1 MCKVRYSYV
10 LNLAFRRVGALAA
23 LFLVS
28 LPGFSQHYQQINL
41 VSDLP
46 GLATRVDP
54 NLQNPWGLA
63 RAPGGP
69 WWVSNNKTGVV
80 TVFDG
85 TGKPFPFPPASPLV
99 VTIPVPKGAQPP
111 ASPTGAVFNGTSDFE
126 LAPGKTARFIFVTED
141 GTISAWN
148 DAVDPNAILKVD
160 RSGKAVYKGVT
171 ISEVQEHHFIYAAN
185 FRSGRIEVFDTN
197 FHRVRMSEEAFDDDD
212 LPKGFAPFNVQ
223 AIGQNLY
230 VTFAKQ
236 DEEKVDDVPGAGL
249 GFVDVFSPSGRL
261 LARLQH
267 GPWFNAPWG
276 VTLAPGEFGEF
287 SHELL
292 VGNFGSGEIAAFN
305 PVTGKF
311 LDRVRNPDNSI
322 LVIDGLWALWFGNS
336 GLAGPY
342 NSLFFTAG
350 IQDEEH
356 GLFGTLTTVPSEQHG
371 DEP

>member
-1 MCKVRYSYV
+1 VR
-10 LNLAFRRVGALAA
+10 
-23 LFLVS
+23 
-28 LPGFSQHYQQINL
+28 
-41 VSDLP
+41 
-46 GLATRVDP
+46 
-54 NLQNPWGLA
+54 
-63 RAPGGP
+63 
-69 WWVSNNKTGVV
+69 K
-80 TVFDG
+80 
-85 TGKPFPFPPASPLV
+85 
-99 VTIPVPKGAQPP
+99 
-111 ASPTGAVFNGTSDFE
+111 
-126 LAPGKTARFIFVTED
+126 
-141 GTISAWN
+141 
-148 DAVDPNAILKVD
+148 
-160 RSGKAVYKGVT
+160 
-171 ISEVQEHHFIYAAN
+171 
-185 FRSGRIEVFDTN
+185 
-197 FHRVRMSEEAFDDDD
+197 SEEAFDDDD

-236 DEEKVDDVPGAGL
+236 DEKKEDDVPGAGL
-249 GFVDVFSPSGRL
+249 GFVDVFSPDGKRL
-261 LARLQH
+261 ASLQH

-292 VGNFGSGEIAAFN
+292 VRNFGSGEIAAFN

-311 LDRVRNPDNSI
+311 LGRVKNPDDSI

-336 GLAGPY
+336 GLGGPY

>member
-1 MCKVRYSYV
+1 
-10 LNLAFRRVGALAA
+10 
-23 LFLVS
+23 
-28 LPGFSQHYQQINL
+28 
-41 VSDLP
+41 VSD
-46 GLATRVDP
+46 
-54 NLQNPWGLA
+54 
-63 RAPGGP
+63 
-69 WWVSNNKTGVV
+69 NKTGVV
-80 TVFDG
+80 TTYDG
-85 TGKPFPFPPASPLV
+85 TGTPFLFPPTHTPLI

-111 ASPTGAVFNGTSDFE
+111 SSPTGAVFNGTSDFE

-141 GTISAWN
+141 GTISGWN
-148 DAVDPNAILKVD
+148 DGIDPFNAILKVD

-171 ISEVQEHHFIYAAN
+171 ISEVQERHFIYAAN

-197 FHRVRMSEEAFDDDD
+197 FHRVNMSEEAFDDDD

-223 AIGQNLY
+223 AIGQNLF

-236 DEEKVDDVPGAGL
+236 DEEKEDDVPGAGL
-249 GFVDVFSPSGRL
+249 GFVDVFSPRGKL

-276 VTLAPGEFGEF
+276 VALAPGEFGEF

-311 LDRVRNPDNSI
+311 LGRVRNPDNSI

-336 GLAGPY
+336 ALAGPY

-356 GLFGTLTTVPSEQHG
+356 GLFGTLTTVASEQHG